1 MATAY
6 APVLLQQFDDLGDVL
21 AGGLLYTYEAGTTTP
36 LATYQDVNGST
47 PNANPVVLNS
57 AGRATV
63 RLTVGVSYKYILKD
77 ADGNTI
83 ATQDHVLVDDESA
96 AATTVYEVL
105 ITYLGTPTAQGWMGG
120 IEFKRSVTFP
130 VDFDASGG
138 SAVTA
143 PGTDFEISVRKNGAE
158 VGTITIDSDGVF
170 TFETTGGATVSFIS
184 GDTMDLY
191 GPSSLGTAANIKIT
205 LVGAL

>member
-21 AGGLLYTYEAGTTTP
+21 AGGLLYTYEAGTSTP

-47 PNANPVVLNS
+47 PNTNPVVLNS

-83 ATQDHVLVDDESA
+83 STQDNVLVDDESA
-96 AATTVYEVL
+96 SATTVYEVL
-105 ITYLGTPTAQGWMGG
+105 ITYIGTPTAQGWMGG

-130 VDFDASGG
+130 VNWDASGG
-138 SAVTA
+138 SVITN
-143 PGTDFEISVRKNGAE
+143 PGSDYAISVRKNGAV
-158 VGTITIDSDGVF
+158 VGTITINSSG
-170 TFETTGGATVSFIS
+170 TFAFVTTGGATVSFIS

-191 GPSSLGTAANIKIT
+191 GPSSVGTAANFKIT